1 MSAES
6 ERERRGAGEG
16 LENRSLWGWGWKGGG
31 MEDTGITHR
40 ILSSENRLRK
50 REILGLHVQAKRFL
64 AKSQVIRG
72 SYIVKLKLQKDG

>member
-16 LENRSLWGWGWKGGG
+16 LENRSLWGWGWKGGEWRTLASLIG
-31 MEDTGITHR
+31 FFHPKTVCG
-40 ILSSENRLRK
+40 

-64 AKSQVIRG
+64 AKRQVIRG